1 MRRRCTNPKDAGWK
15 NYGGRGIT
23 VCPQWMES
31 FDQFVEDMGL
41 RPDGMTLERLDTNG
55 NYEPGNCAWV
65 SARDNL
71 NNRRNTIKVNGV
83 PLTVLADMTGIRPD
97 TLRKRLARGIEPA
110 HMLKPRLNE
119 AQPADHGTRKRY
131 ERDGCR
137 CELCKAANAERARNF
152 RKQRRA

>member
-1 MRRRCTNPKDAGWK
+1 MRRRCTNPKDAAWK

-65 SARDNL
+65 STRDNL

-83 PLTVLADMTGIRPD
+83 PLTVLADMIGIKPD

-110 HMLKPRLNE
+110 HMLKRRLNE
-119 AQPADHGTRKRY
+119 ARSANHGTRKRY

-137 CELCKAANAERARNF
+137 CELCKAANAERARNY
-152 RKQRRA
+152 RKQRRT